1 MTDTGI
7 VEHVKRT
14 KSLVFTVTPGRSGTK
29 YLAMLLGGVPGV
41 SAHHEP
47 QPDFATY
54 MRACQKKSETAYA
67 FWLYAKLP
75 FIAAAAGSI
84 YAETSHLFCKGFLE
98 PAILLGLRPK
108 LIILR
113 RSASEVAWS
122 LLERKTVPARTDLG
136 LKYLLGPDDPGVM
149 PLPDWQAMTD
159 YQLCFWYA
167 LEIERRQ
174 LRYTEYAGKLGMPVA
189 EVLQRDLGK
198 PQAFKR
204 MLEALNLGA
213 DEKVMLHHSAV
224 SAGRHNKNAREL
236 QKPDDL
242 GAQESRVWQAIL
254 TYEPFLPE
262 TMMEKY
268 APMSV
273 AA

>member
-1 MTDTGI
+1 MADTSI

-29 YLAMLLGGVPGV
+29 YLTVLLGGVPGV
-41 SAHHEP
+41 SAYHEP

-54 MRACQKKSETAYA
+54 MRAAQTKSETAYA

-75 FIAAAAGSI
+75 FIAAAPGAI

-98 PAILLGLRPK
+98 PALLLGLRPG

-113 RSASEVAWS
+113 RAASQVAWS
-122 LLERKTVPARTDLG
+122 LLERQTVPARSDFG
-136 LKYLLGPDDPGVM
+136 KKYLLSPEDPGVM
-149 PLPDWQAMTD
+149 PLPGWQAMTD

-174 LRYTEYAGKLGMPVA
+174 IRYAEYARRLEMPVV

-198 PQAFKR
+198 PQVFKR
-204 MLEALNLGA
+204 MLEALGLAA
-213 DEKVMLHHSAV
+213 DDKVMMHHSLA
-224 SAGRHNKNAREL
+224 SAGQHNKNARSL
-236 QKPDDL
+236 QKTDDL
-242 GAQESRVWQAIL
+242 EAQESRVWQAIL
-254 TYEPFLPE
+254 TYEPFLAE
-262 TMMEKY
+262 TIMDKY
-268 APMSV
+268 APISV